1 MEQQY
6 ATAVWKMV
14 EGGAAPAKAVSALRE
29 LLEREGRGAL
39 LPRIGKA
46 LARIAEREVRRTQ
59 LTVTVATEKD
69 GRRAHTEAHKA
80 LKEMGIEEKDLKTLV
95 DDTVIGG
102 WRLEGRGVLID
113 NTYKNKLLSLYNR
126 AVRA

>member
-6 ATAVWKMV
+6 ATALWRMV
-14 EGGAAPAKAVSALRE
+14 EGGMTPSKAVSALRE
-29 LLEREGRGAL
+29 LLEREGRSEL

-46 LARIAEREVRRTQ
+46 LARIAEREARRSQ
-59 LTVTVATEKD
+59 LTVTVASEKD
-69 GRRAHTEAHKA
+69 SRHAHTEAHKA

-113 NTYKNKLLSLYNR
+113 NTYKQKLLSLYNR